1 MASVRLLSL
10 TLFGFLVGLATSA
23 QLSVGV
29 QSSQLLPNPSTLPP
43 STHAVLLGPPGIRY
57 DVPLRRDN
65 TFHFPDLAEASYL
78 LTVHCRDH
86 FFAPLRVDVT
96 KSEVDPSQHT
106 LTAWQTFRGNEWEHK
121 GAVYGSAQESLTI
134 QIPSGGAKDFYQ
146 ARGGF
151 SLMGFVKS
159 PMILLSLGAVVMI
172 FGMPYMMDNMDEETK
187 KEFQELQRKQ
197 PLTGE
202 EGAATQLQNFDLAG
216 WMAGKSSGSSTP
228 NTGGGGAKRR

>member
-172 FGMPYMMDNMDEETK
+172 FGMPYMMDNS
-187 KEFQELQRKQ
+187 
-197 PLTGE
+197 
-202 EGAATQLQNFDLAG
+202 
-216 WMAGKSSGSSTP
+216 KSYLE
-228 NTGGGGAKRR
+228 A